1 MWTPT
6 SDRAVDEFH
15 PEARI
20 FFSQP
25 LNEELVSKLK
35 DTIESL
41 SQQHIDDRILRE
53 VDIQHVQDHAR
64 TLADMKECL
73 AAAEETI
80 RFDEFMS
87 LIDML

>member
-6 SDRAVDEFH
+6 SDKTVDEFH
-15 PEARI
+15 PQARI

-25 LNEELVSKLK
+25 LNDELVAKLK
-35 DTIESL
+35 DTVESL
-41 SQQHIDDRILRE
+41 SQQHTDYPDTI
-53 VDIQHVQDHAR
+53 HAR

-80 RFDEFMS
+80 RVDEFMR
-87 LIDML
+87 LIDLL